1 MRNIQYQSCNQFI
14 ASEHLGEPKDMLT
27 RKFVNAGI
35 RVEEMK
41 LLLGNPGKPDGW
53 IPPPQVIDSSEHE
66 FEKLFKGYI
75 SPDSVCTEVQTRLF
89 NLTEDPFEKN
99 NLAQDMPKMVQVLS
113 NRLEKYFASMIP
125 PDNAPEIIDGNP
137 NRNGGFLSPGWCRAE
152 P

>member
-1 MRNIQYQSCNQFI
+1 MIIS
-14 ASEHLGEPKDMLT
+14 GEPKDMPI

-53 IPPPQVIDSSEHE
+53 IPPPQVIDSSEQE
-66 FEKLFKGYI
+66 FEDFFQGYI
-75 SPDSVCTEVQTRLF
+75 SLESTCQEVQTRLF

-99 NLAQDMPKMVQVLS
+99 NLAQEMPQMVQVLS
-113 NRLEKYFASMIP
+113 HRLEKYFASMIP

-137 NRNGGFLSPGWCRAE
+137 NRHGGYLSPGWCRAE